1 MEDFS
6 LNESGELYIRWNIS
20 SSYAKLQFNELIS
33 SLIHEFKHTGGVYDA
48 FVQNDG
54 KLIGNE
60 KIVIIRNMRD
70 IIQISV
76 TLRNFLQ
83 TKYVKKQIP
92 SEKLNLKFID
102 EYSFQLTH
110 IYSAEEIQNVKSVKF
125 WYEHYFKIEILNF
138 TEDLKK
144 ALEDKIITE
153 EEAVGLIS
161 TLDQMILGAAILYD
175 KLSYENLTK

>member
-83 TKYVKKQIP
+83 TKYIKKQIP
-92 SEKLNLKFID
+92 SEKLILKFID
-102 EYSFQLTH
+102 EYSFQLTYK
-110 IYSAEEIQNVKSVKF
+110 YSHEEIQSVKSVKF

-144 ALEDKIITE
+144 ALDDKIITE
-153 EEAVGLIS
+153 EEAIGLIS

>member
-6 LNESGELYIRWNIS
+6 LNENGELYIKWNINS
-20 SSYAKLQFNELIS
+20 NYAKLQFNELIA

-60 KIVIIRNMRD
+60 KVVIIRNMRD

-76 TLRNFLQ
+76 TLKNFLI
-83 TKYVKKQIP
+83 TKYIKNPIP
-92 SEKLNLKFID
+92 NQKINFKFLD
-102 EYSFQLTH
+102 EYSFQLSYKYTK
-110 IYSAEEIQNVKSVKF
+110 EEILNVKSVKF
-125 WYEHYFKIEILNF
+125 WYEQYFKIEVLKF

-144 ALEDKIITE
+144 ALEDKVITE
-153 EEAVGLIS
+153 EEAVGLVQI
-161 TLDQMILGAAILYD
+161 LDQMILGAAILYD
-175 KLSYENLTK
+175 KLMHENLMN

>member
-1 MEDFS
+1 MKRE
-6 LNESGELYIRWNIS
+6 
-20 SSYAKLQFNELIS
+20 
-33 SLIHEFKHTGGVYDA
+33 
-48 FVQNDG
+48 
-54 KLIGNE
+54 
-60 KIVIIRNMRD
+60 
-70 IIQISV
+70 
-76 TLRNFLQ
+76 
-83 TKYVKKQIP
+83 KYVKKQIQ

-144 ALEDKIITE
+144 ALDDKIITE
-153 EEAVGLIS
+153 EEAIGLIS

>member
-6 LNESGELYIRWNIS
+6 LNESGELFIRWNIS
-20 SSYAKLQFNELIS
+20 SSYTKLQFNELIS
-33 SLIHEFKHTGGVYDA
+33 SLIHEFKHTGGMYDA

-92 SEKLNLKFID
+92 SEKEFPLAADFLFRLVLFLFRLGLSIFILVLF
-102 EYSFQLTH
+102 SSLLRQL
-110 IYSAEEIQNVKSVKF
+110 SC
-125 WYEHYFKIEILNF
+125 
-138 TEDLKK
+138 
-144 ALEDKIITE
+144 
-153 EEAVGLIS
+153 
-161 TLDQMILGAAILYD
+161 
-175 KLSYENLTK
+175 

>member
-6 LNESGELYIRWNIS
+6 LNESGELFIRWNIS
-20 SSYAKLQFNELIS
+20 SSYTKLQFNELIS
-33 SLIHEFKHTGGVYDA
+33 SLIHEFKHTGGMYDA

-60 KIVIIRNMRD
+60 KIV
-70 IIQISV
+70 
-76 TLRNFLQ
+76 NFLQ
-83 TKYVKKQIP
+83 TKYVKKQIQ

-144 ALEDKIITE
+144 ALDDKIITE
-153 EEAVGLIS
+153 EEAIGLIS